1 MNIESMTQQQ
11 IRAAGIEALKQHIGV
26 TGMIRF
32 LQQNETGNGD
42 YTKEKKEL
50 LGDPSLDQLIA
61 DIQSGEFNN

>member
-1 MNIESMTQQQ
+1 MVSGTFASLICGT
-11 IRAAGIEALKQHIGV
+11 L
-26 TGMIRF
+26 
-32 LQQNETGNGD
+32 NGD